1 MEQVLV
7 TLDVGDFNTD
17 EDGAYQLHFQSQ
29 YATEIAEVDS
39 KPKFSKSH
47 FEILTPAEMDGTIF
61 LHIIAH
67 RHENETVAQQKV
79 SIQLNPSLNT
89 ISKVVSM
96 AGKITGT
103 LTIKYKTSPA
113 IVSQIVRSSDDADYL
128 LHVTVGYLNCLLETP
143 FNLLLSVSSPK
154 SMDQPL
160 TSFHLSNTQY
170 YAVSKVTHNFGQERI
185 QVKIKETGE
194 EETHSF
200 STSLTPTG
208 ADSIIYITLSAGDIL
223 TVILKYSQVDHSQM
237 YGMIHSSVMRE
248 GSIISGEDRSTRLSL
263 TPRRK
268 STMISPR
275 DSMTR
280 TSKIPGTSKQVLFL
294 EDESDSS
301 RVAASTEDILK
312 KAGLKTTSA
321 VEALDT
327 AYAEGA
333 FVFSTSRSE
342 ILEVEDSTHRR
353 KTKHLKRREMQN
365 IALGILK
372 VKKNFLSNPLKLK
385 ASLLNVTFPADEN
398 TPDQRQPSPELK
410 FSGEV
415 SEVSREIFA
424 ESGLITCALEG
435 KLHIPDS
442 RLVGDQLI
450 EVGGSFSEKIMVF
463 KVIVSIITYDHEDFS
478 RAHIAHAPRTDSL
491 FDDGHHDS
499 HSDVSEIKHEIIP
512 AKEVELPALTE
523 ETEETELQNETE
535 LNLPLMKQKLTPVP
549 SEKGEG
555 SKKSSQQ
562 NSRAALEEVPGDATE
577 TEKLK
582 SNKSSHKSLLS
593 NKSKDP
599 LKEEE
604 KEELKEEEE
613 KQPLVETGRE
623 SSRKS
628 LHSDSSK
635 KSVKSNQPPTADEK
649 DDELEL
655 PTTENSLKLISE
667 EDLLRA
673 VRSKGELQGI
683 SEAFKFGDNL
693 TVEDIINRRF
703 PHRPN
708 TQEFEQNKKN
718 ISVFAE
724 ILKEELLEKQKLIDE
739 LIKENKQKYQVMGN
753 LCFSEYWTNEVV
765 VFFKMEIKIYGVI

>member
-39 KPKFSKSH
+39 KPKFSKNH
-47 FEILTPAEMDGTIF
+47 FEILTPAEMDGSVF
-61 LHIIAH
+61 LHIIAD
-67 RHENETVAQQKV
+67 RHENETNVAHQKV
-79 SIQLNPSLNT
+79 SIQLNPSHNT

-113 IVSQIVRSSDDADYL
+113 IVSQIVRSSDDVDYL

-143 FNLLLSVSSPK
+143 FNLLLSVSSSK

-160 TSFHLSNTQY
+160 SSFHLSNTQY
-170 YAVSKVTHNFGQERI
+170 YAVSKVTHNFGQESI

-200 STSLTPTG
+200 TTSLTPTG

-248 GSIISGEDRSTRLSL
+248 GAIISGEDRSTRLSL

-280 TSKIPGTSKQVLFL
+280 NSKIPGTSKQVLFL

-312 KAGLKTTSA
+312 KAGLKTTAA
-321 VEALDT
+321 VEALEK

-372 VKKNFLSNPLKLK
+372 VKKNYLSNPLKLK

-398 TPDQRQPSPELK
+398 TPGQRQPSPELK
-410 FSGEV
+410 FSGEL

-450 EVGGSFSEKIMVF
+450 EVGASFSEKIMVF

-491 FDDGHHDS
+491 FDDGHHDP
-499 HSDVSEIKHEIIP
+499 HSDAPDVKNDIIP
-512 AKEVELPALTE
+512 TKDVELPALTE
-523 ETEETELQNETE
+523 ETEENELKNETE
-535 LNLPLMKQKLTPVP
+535 LNLPLLKQKLTPVP

-562 NSRAALEEVPGDATE
+562 NSRAALEEVLGDAAE

-599 LKEEE
+599 LKEEG
-604 KEELKEEEE
+604 KEELKEEE
-613 KQPLVETGRE
+613 KQPLVETGRD

-635 KSVKSNQPPTADEK
+635 KSVKSNQPPTDEK

-753 LCFSEYWTNEVV
+753 LFFSESIGLIKWC
-765 VFFKMEIKIYGVI
+765 FFSKGNSNCRQ